1 MSNINI
7 LCYNLNGDI
16 YMNQKVYKNMKKHE
30 KELSRYAFPSEKATY
45 FKKPNEDIRT
55 SFFHDIDKI
64 IYALS
69 YIRYMDKT
77 QVFSFDRSDHITKRM
92 LHVQYVS
99 KIARTIGRAL
109 NLNEDLIEAI
119 ALGHDLGHVPFGHVG
134 EFILSDI
141 SKKHK
146 CGCFNH
152 NIHSVRMLMFV
163 ENYGRGLNI
172 SMEVLDGIMCH
183 NGEVAS
189 PIYKPDI
196 KKSKK
201 QFLKEYELSYKSNDT
216 SNLTSKTL
224 EGCVVRISDLIAYL
238 GRDIEDAIRMKLIK
252 EEDIPSNIKES
263 LGVKNKDIVNTFI
276 LDVIA
281 NSLDKPYIKLS
292 NDVFNALEALK
303 QFNYKYIYNKVT
315 SDERMIKYKEMFNS
329 LFNEY
334 LDDLQNKNESS
345 LIFKSYLNNM
355 DESYYLNNSKE
366 RIVIDYIA
374 GMTDDYFIK
383 QYNKIK

>member
-1 MSNINI
+1 M
-7 LCYNLNGDI
+7 DK
-16 YMNQKVYKNMKKHE
+16 KVYSNMKKHE
-30 KELSRYAFPSEKATY
+30 KLLSKYAYPSDKATY
-45 FKKPNEDIRT
+45 LKKHNDDIRT

-77 QVFSFDRSDHITKRM
+77 QVFSFDRSDHIAKRM

-134 EFILSDI
+134 ESILSDI

-152 NIHSVRMLMFV
+152 NIHSVRMLMNV
-163 ENYGRGLNI
+163 ENYGKGLNI

-189 PIYKPDI
+189 PIYKPDT
-196 KKSKK
+196 KKTKK
-201 QFLKEYELSYKSNDT
+201 RFLAEYEGAYKSTDT

-238 GRDIEDAIRMKLIK
+238 GRDIEDAIRMRLIK
-252 EEDIPSNIKES
+252 EEDIPSNIKDV
-263 LGVKNKDIVNTFI
+263 LGVKNKDIVNTII
-276 LDVIA
+276 LDVIN

-292 NDVFNALEALK
+292 DDVFKALEALK
-303 QFNYKYIYNKVT
+303 CFNYKNIYSKVT
-315 SDERMIKYKEMFNS
+315 TPDRMVKYNEMFNR
-329 LFNEY
+329 LFDNY
-334 LDDLQNKNESS
+334 LNDLKTNNESS

-355 DESYYLNNSKE
+355 DKSYYLNNSKE

-383 QYNKIK
+383 QYNKLN

>member
-1 MSNINI
+1 MDN
-7 LCYNLNGDI
+7 
-16 YMNQKVYKNMKKHE
+16 KVYSNMKKHE
-30 KELSRYAFPSEKATY
+30 KLLGMYAYPSDKATY
-45 FKKPNEDIRT
+45 LKEHNDDIRT

-77 QVFSFDRSDHITKRM
+77 QVFSFDRNDHVTKRM

-134 EFILSDI
+134 EYILSDI
-141 SKKHK
+141 SKKHNE
-146 CGCFNH
+146 GYFNH
-152 NIHSVRMLMFV
+152 NIHSVRMLMNI
-163 ENYGRGLNI
+163 ENYGKGLNI

-183 NGEVAS
+183 NGEIAS
-189 PIYKPDI
+189 NIYKPNT
-196 KKSKK
+196 KKTKNE
-201 QFLKEYELSYKSNDT
+201 FLREYKNAYNSQDT

-238 GRDIEDAIRMKLIK
+238 GRDIEDAIRMKIIK
-252 EEDIPSNIKES
+252 EEDIPVNIKNI
-263 LGVKNKDIVNTFI
+263 LGTKNKDIVNTII
-276 LDVIA
+276 LDVIE

-292 NDVFNALEALK
+292 DDVFDALEALK
-303 QFNYKYIYNKVT
+303 SFNYKNIYSKAN
-315 SDERMIKYKEMFNS
+315 SSERIAKYKEMFNA
-329 LFNEY
+329 LFNNY
-334 LDDLQNKNESS
+334 LNDLNTNNEKS
-345 LIFKSYLNNM
+345 LIYKSYLNNM
-355 DESYYLNNSKE
+355 DKSYYSNNTKE
-366 RIVIDYIA
+366 RIVLDYIA

-383 QYNKIK
+383 QYNKLD